1 MSRANEIYHFETD
14 IRREIEKITQSSDP
28 NKETLLRYYEHSI
41 AEGLSIARVYKR
53 LRIVRR
59 LSTFLG
65 KRFEDAQKSDI
76 VKLVAG
82 VEQSNISQWTKQD
95 YKVILKQFYR
105 WLKGKDK
112 DETPEEVKWIKLSKK
127 IASKI
132 LKKDLLTAE
141 EANRIVECADDVE
154 EKALFAVL
162 FDSGRR
168 LGEILGLRVGD
179 VEFDGLGAKLN
190 VEGKVGPDIVRIS
203 GAAPRLATW
212 LDNHP
217 NKNDMASPLWVVGKN
232 AIKQMSYSSFIQRL
246 KKAVEKAGI
255 KKRVWPY
262 LFRHSRITPAS
273 TKLSYS
279 QMCHVFGWK
288 QGSDM
293 PQFYVHLSGDDR
305 DEAFLKMNGMECV
318 NNGHSETSVY
328 VPIICPRCKR
338 NNSPDAK
345 YCNGCGL
352 AFDLKYAVDIDQM
365 KDDIKEKIEMLSE
378 ELAKSP
384 EVVDKLLNALATI
397 NGKRELNKQK
407 EDLRN

>member
-1 MSRANEIYHFETD
+1 MSRANEIYHFETE
-14 IRREIEKITQSSDP
+14 IRREVEKITQSSDP

-179 VEFDGLGAKLN
+179 VEFDELGAKLR

-318 NNGHSETSVY
+318 NNGHSENTVY
-328 VPIICPRCKR
+328 VPIVCPRCKR
-338 NNSPDAK
+338 NNSPDSK

-352 AFDLKYAVDIDQM
+352 AFDLKYAVEVDQR

-384 EVVDKLLNALATI
+384 EIVDKLLNALVI
-397 NGKRELNKQK
+397 LNGKTQTENKGS
-407 EDLRN
+407 RRS